1 MVNRRPG
8 PFYSLVPRVR
18 SRARFS
24 TTSPWRRLL
33 LFLCL
38 LSGEFVFS
46 DGQAGGE
53 VLRMQQLAS
62 EVSSLRT
69 FVLTFFFSGGCGHG
83 GLFSG
88 VQQVSLPVLHISFG
102 ICVGVGAG
110 VVRSLCFIPVMG
122 WELPVFP
129 VCGSWILAVGC
140 FAGGGG
146 QWAVAG
152 RCWTV
157 LPVFTDG
164 GDGRC
169 AWEAIYSASSPS
181 NKSSSAVSTLWTSSL
196 VQTAAIVVAPADV
209 RNRGRRREDPEIWC
223 EL

>member
-1 MVNRRPG
+1 MVI
-8 PFYSLVPRVR
+8 
-18 SRARFS
+18 
-24 TTSPWRRLL
+24 
-33 LFLCL
+33 
-38 LSGEFVFS
+38 S
-46 DGQAGGE
+46 D
-53 VLRMQQLAS
+53 LIYMIKL
-62 EVSSLRT
+62 SLRT

-169 AWEAIYSASSPS
+169 DSEAIYSASSPS
-181 NKSSSAVSTLWTSSL
+181 SKSSSAVSTLWTSSL
-196 VQTAAIVVAPADV
+196 VRMTAIALAPADCFV
-209 RNRGRRREDPEIWC
+209 RNRGRRCEDPGTWC
-223 EL
+223 GGCNYQFLMGLFCNRSGLYYSPTV

>member
-1 MVNRRPG
+1 MVI
-8 PFYSLVPRVR
+8 
-18 SRARFS
+18 
-24 TTSPWRRLL
+24 
-33 LFLCL
+33 
-38 LSGEFVFS
+38 S
-46 DGQAGGE
+46 D
-53 VLRMQQLAS
+53 LIYMIKL
-62 EVSSLRT
+62 SLRT

-110 VVRSLCFIPVMG
+110 VVRSLCFIPAMG

-129 VCGSWILAVGC
+129 VCGSWIPAVGC
-140 FAGGGG
+140 FAGGGR

-181 NKSSSAVSTLWTSSL
+181 SKSSSAVSTLWTSL
-196 VQTAAIVVAPADV
+196 LMQTAAIALAPADV
-209 RNRGRRREDPEIWC
+209 RNRGRRREDPETWC
-223 EL
+223 GL